1 MDDRCRGI
9 TLIPSA
15 VLYCVIRG
23 DSSPFGLVVMRH

>member
-9 TLIPSA
+9 TLTPSV

-23 DSSPFGLVVMRH
+23 DSSPLGWVVMRY